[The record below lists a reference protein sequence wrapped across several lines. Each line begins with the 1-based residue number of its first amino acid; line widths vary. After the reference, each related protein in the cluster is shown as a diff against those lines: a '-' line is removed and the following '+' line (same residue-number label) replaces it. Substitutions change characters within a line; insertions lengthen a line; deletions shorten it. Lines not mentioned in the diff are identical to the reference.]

1 MQLTLEQV
9 LQMAPDEASAKAG
22 KALQLAR
29 HWQSLG
35 QNDQALWGE
44 CQGSALYQVK
54 VDLSNLGYKCSCPS
68 RKFPCKH
75 VLGLLL
81 LAATHRSA
89 FLEQSS
95 PPWVVEWL
103 TKRQETAD
111 KKEAKAA
118 EKEAKPVD
126 EKAQQK
132 RVEQRYERVRDGLER
147 LDLWMKDLVR
157 SGLAGLEAKGAAPW
171 DEQARR
177 LVDAQAPGLAL
188 RVRRLGE
195 LPGSGPDWPRLL
207 LGELGRIKLALHAFQ
222 RIDQLEPSLANDL
235 RHWIGWTVSSEELE
249 KVGEKVID
257 DWLILAQWIDE
268 EDKLR
273 VQRTWCLGQAS
284 KRLALV
290 LQFVVGPS
298 PFPVSLLPGTQ
309 QRGAMIYYP
318 GSGRQRAQ
326 FAQREEQVAPIKAGF
341 GGHATIEAFLHSVAV
356 DLARQPWLQAF
367 GCLLSQV
374 TLARSQE
381 RWLLRDSSG
390 QSLPLIDFDAWK
402 LLALSGGHLFD
413 LAGEWDGHKLRPLGV
428 FLNGGYRLV

>member
-9 LQMAPDEASAKAG
+9 LQMAPDETSAAAG
-22 KALQLAR
+22 KKLQLAK

-54 VDLSNLGYKCSCPS
+54 IDLSNLGYKCSCPS

-75 VLGLLL
+75 VIGLFL
-81 LAATHRSA
+81 LAATNRSA

-95 PPWVVEWL
+95 PMWVADWL
-103 TKRQETAD
+103 NKRLEAAN
-111 KKEAKAA
+111 KKEVKTA
-118 EKEAKPVD
+118 EKEPKPVD

-132 RVEQRYERVRDGLER
+132 RAEQRHERVRDGLER
-147 LDLWMKDLVR
+147 FDLWMKDLVR
-157 SGLAGLEAKGAAPW
+157 GGLAGLEAKGAARW

-195 LPGSGPDWPRLL
+195 LPGSGPDWPRMLL
-207 LGELGRIKLALHAFQ
+207 SELGRIKLAIHAFQ
-222 RIDQLEPSLANDL
+222 RIDRLEPALAFDL
-235 RHWIGWTVSSEELE
+235 RQWIGWTISSEELE

-257 DWLILAQWIDE
+257 DWQILGQWIDE

-273 VQRTWCLGQAS
+273 IQRTWCLGQTS
-284 KRLALV
+284 KRLTLV
-290 LQFVVGPS
+290 LQFVVGPA
-298 PFPVSLLPGTQ
+298 PFPIALLPGTQ

-318 GSGRQRAQ
+318 GAGRQRAQ
-326 FAQREEQVAPIKAGF
+326 FALREEQVVPIKATF
-341 GGHATIEAFLHSVAV
+341 AGHATIEAFLQSVAV
-356 DLARQPWLQAF
+356 DLARQPWLQSF

-381 RWLLRDSSG
+381 RWFLRDTTG
-390 QSLPLIDFDAWK
+390 ESLPLIDFDAWK
-402 LLALSGGHLFD
+402 LLALSGGHPFD
-413 LAGEWDGHKLRPLGV
+413 LAGEWDGNKLRPLGI

>member
-22 KALQLAR
+22 KALQLAK

-81 LAATHRSA
+81 LATTNRSA

-95 PPWVVEWL
+95 APWVAEWL
-103 TKRQETAD
+103 IKRQEATD

-118 EKEAKPVD
+118 EKEPKPVD

-132 RVEQRYERVRDGLER
+132 RAEQRHERVRDGLER
-147 LDLWMKDLVR
+147 FDLWMKDLIR
-157 SGLAGLEAKGAAPW
+157 GGLAGLESKGAAPW

-195 LPGSGPDWPRLL
+195 LPGSGPEWPRML
-207 LGELGRIKLALHAFQ
+207 LGELGRIKLALHAFE

-235 RHWIGWTVSSEELE
+235 RQWIGWTVSSEELE
-249 KVGEKVID
+249 KVGEKVTD
-257 DWLILAQWIDE
+257 DWLILGQWIDE
-268 EDKLR
+268 EGKLR
-273 VQRTWCLGQAS
+273 VQRTWCQGQAS
-284 KRLALV
+284 KQMALV
-290 LQFVVGPS
+290 LQFVVGTA
-298 PFPVSLLPGTQ
+298 PFPIPLLPGSQ
-309 QRGAMIYYP
+309 QRGTMIYYP
-318 GSGRQRAQ
+318 GTGRQRAQ
-326 FAQREEQVAPIKAGF
+326 FAQREEQVLPIKTTF
-341 GGHATIEAFLHSVAV
+341 TGHNSIESLLHSVAV

-367 GCLLSQV
+367 GSLLHQV

-381 RWLLRDSSG
+381 RWFLRDSAG

-402 LLALSGGHLFD
+402 LLSLSGGHPFD
-413 LAGEWDGHKLRPLGV
+413 LAGEWDGIKLRPLGV
-428 FLNGGYRLV
+428 FLHGGYRLV